1 MSELPTGKRCLRT
14 TRLDQSPIF
23 EEISDRYGYPETVT
37 GLNSPWAENAGIRAR
52 YEFEVICDAF
62 KSAGAIPDY
71 ITINSPP
78 GEYISHGF
86 WITPTTRFDGT
97 STPGWTDE
105 FINNIVNDPR
115 ASQTW
120 YGEKSFNDLYTNDG
134 EYPLNFSN
142 MYTRTYH
149 PQYQNDYIRWNRAA
163 IALNHRFMEEF
174 VVKTIKGKFGNE
186 QNICNGDVSKMTP
199 ENEAYTVDGHPMWID
214 AHNGNA
220 GSLFLYGGWNFP
232 NVYQVLNNDPTRLV
246 WNDYAAA
253 NGGGVQFLDTVWNQF
268 MVQIH
273 KMRMAKRSSP
283 NLPMRHWLSS
293 IELSADDAQFG
304 SRFGTEDRE
313 LFYELVRHASF
324 MNLEMFNWWNTSEP
338 DQNTRNANFERMN
351 EVLADINQR
360 IGGFRIHSLN
370 TDRVNFLTRYI
381 VSGCPT
387 KPGSEHLY
395 VWRFTP
401 INSENNW
408 TYSDASDPNSKNVV
422 FDDGGRGAWIYT
434 NAPTPP
440 VFVEQDTN
448 TIGGSGVI

>member
-1 MSELPTGKRCLRT
+1 
-14 TRLDQSPIF
+14 
-23 EEISDRYGYPETVT
+23 
-37 GLNSPWAENAGIRAR
+37 
-52 YEFEVICDAF
+52 
-62 KSAGAIPDY
+62 
-71 ITINSPP
+71 
-78 GEYISHGF
+78 
-86 WITPTTRFDGT
+86 
-97 STPGWTDE
+97 
-105 FINNIVNDPR
+105 
-115 ASQTW
+115 
-120 YGEKSFNDLYTNDG
+120 
-134 EYPLNFSN
+134 
-142 MYTRTYH
+142 
-149 PQYQNDYIRWNRAA
+149 
-163 IALNHRFMEEF
+163 
-174 VVKTIKGKFGNE
+174 
-186 QNICNGDVSKMTP
+186 MTP